1 MELNENETLDDL
13 ENGYRLLQ
21 RRDGFRFGIDAVLL
35 SDFAKCSA
43 KRLMD
48 LCTGTGIVAVLLA
61 AKTDIPHIDAVE
73 LQPDIADMAAR
84 SVMYNKLDGRVHIRC
99 ADLKDTPEIYGKSI
113 FDAVTV
119 NPPYMKSGAGLV
131 NDDDMKL
138 ISRHEVCCTL
148 DDVVRVSAALLKTRG
163 RLFMV
168 HRPQRLA
175 DLIYAMRK
183 YKIEPK
189 RMRLVAPVE
198 GKAANLV
205 LIEGVKNAGSELKL
219 MPTLYVYDK
228 NGAYTKEIDTIYGR

>member
-13 ENGYRLLQ
+13 ENGYSLLQ

-35 SDFAKCSA
+35 SDFAKCTVG
-43 KRLMD
+43 RLID

-61 AKTDIPHIDAVE
+61 AKTEIPHIDAVE
-73 LQPDIADMAAR
+73 IQKEIADMAAR
-84 SVMYNKLDGRVHIRC
+84 SVRYNKLEERVRIRC
-99 ADLKDTPEIYGKSI
+99 ADLKDAPDIYGKSV

-131 NDDDMKL
+131 NDADIKL
-138 ISRHEVCCTL
+138 ISRHEVCCML
-148 DDVVRVSAALLKTRG
+148 EDVMRVSADLLKTRG

-175 DLIYAMRK
+175 DLIYLMRV

-189 RMRLVAPVE
+189 RMRLVAPME

-205 LIEGVKNAGSELKL
+205 LIEGIKNAGSELRLK
-219 MPTLYVYDK
+219 PTLYV
-228 NGAYTKEIDTIYGR
+228 

>member
-13 ENGYRLLQ
+13 ENGYSLLQ

-35 SDFAKCSA
+35 SDFAKCNVG
-43 KRLMD
+43 RLID

-61 AKTDIPHIDAVE
+61 AKTEIPHIDAVE
-73 LQPDIADMAAR
+73 IQKEIADMAAR
-84 SVMYNKLDGRVHIRC
+84 SVRYNKLEERVRIRC
-99 ADLKDTPEIYGKSI
+99 ADLKDAPDIYGKSV

-131 NDDDMKL
+131 NDADIKL
-138 ISRHEVCCTL
+138 ISRHEVCCML
-148 DDVVRVSAALLKTRG
+148 EDVMRVSADLLKTRG

-175 DLIYAMRK
+175 DLIYLMRV

-189 RMRLVAPVE
+189 RMRLVAPME

-205 LIEGVKNAGSELKL
+205 LIEGIKNAGSELRL
-219 MPTLYVYDK
+219 MPTLYVYEK